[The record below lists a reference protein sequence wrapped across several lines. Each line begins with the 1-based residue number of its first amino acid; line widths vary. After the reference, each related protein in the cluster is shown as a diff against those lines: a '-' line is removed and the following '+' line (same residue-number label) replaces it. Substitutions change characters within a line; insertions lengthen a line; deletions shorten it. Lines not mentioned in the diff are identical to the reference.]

1 MTIDMSPMSTFLTI
15 ALFVI
20 GIPGVILSVVVWF
33 KITQRFFNE
42 RDYEHEMLPDSD
54 HDNTAQFHGK
64 GGPAGAKQASHAAGG
79 KGVNERMIQ
88 SG

>member
-15 ALFVI
+15 ALFLI

-42 RDYEHEMLPDSD
+42 RDYEHEMLPDSEQ
-54 HDNTAQFHGK
+54 DNTAQFQGK
-64 GGPAGAKQASHAAGG
+64 AGAKQASHAAGG
-79 KGVNERMIQ
+79 EGLNERMIQ